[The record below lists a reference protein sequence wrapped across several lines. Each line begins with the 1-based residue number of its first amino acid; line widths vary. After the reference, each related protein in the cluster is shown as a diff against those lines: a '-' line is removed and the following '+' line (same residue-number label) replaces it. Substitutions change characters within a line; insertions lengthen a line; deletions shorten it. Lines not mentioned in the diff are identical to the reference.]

1 MPFAKPYVRRWSV
14 GAPARSVVSVLAL
27 FAVTGGLWAV
37 APGANAGPVKGRI
50 TGQEKLVPDVYAEA
64 AKPDA
69 RRFTWREPSP
79 TVRAEFRALSANP
92 SRDICVAALGAGN
105 APAGEAKL
113 IKVTGG
119 HAIPTDIVVTPGTRL
134 SFENRDPFP
143 HRLYVVGQAAWKA
156 ENIAPAARR
165 EWTAPGGQ
173 GKFEFRDEA
182 TPSLRFYVNVEPQ
195 VVDIA
200 YPGRDGNFAM
210 RDLPSGDYTLQA
222 FFNGR
227 RVGRPLSV
235 SAKDRSLVD
244 LKDALVVGEAGD
256 GK

>member
-1 MPFAKPYVRRWSV
+1 MPPVKRSLLRRVS
-14 GAPARSVVSVLAL
+14 GAPPRSLVAFALAGAGIAL
-27 FAVTGGLWAV
+27 AAV
-37 APGANAGPVKGRI
+37 APPAEAGPVKGRV
-50 TGQEKLVPDVYAEA
+50 TGHEKLVPEVYAEA

-92 SRDICVAALGAGN
+92 SRDLCVAALGSGN
-105 APAGEAKL
+105 APAGEPRL

-119 HAIPTDIVVTPGTRL
+119 HSIPTTIVVSPGTRL
-134 SFENRDPFP
+134 SFENRDPFV

-173 GKFEFRDEA
+173 NRFEFRDEA

-195 VVDIA
+195 VVDVA
-200 YPGRDGNFAM
+200 YPGRDGNFAL
-210 RDLPSGDYTLQA
+210 RDLPGGDYTLQA

-227 RVGRPLSV
+227 RVGRPVSV
-235 SAKDRSLVD
+235 SAKDRLLVEV
-244 LKDALVVGEAGD
+244 KDALAVGEGGE